1 MQTSKR
7 KFFTLLSAAVL
18 MALAVFLFATGATNA
33 GARPQEVTGANN
45 HIITL
50 DQATKMI
57 QNYAA
62 APRYSVK
69 GGYFDRSIFDKIL
82 AQKDCIGVRCY
93 YAQKDD
99 GSPSIVLVGVDSQGK
114 DIAAGVLGD
123 DWIPCPPMCG
133 IASPLYK

>member
-1 MQTSKR
+1 MQTTKR

-18 MALAVFLFATGATNA
+18 TALVVFLVATSATNA
-33 GARPQEVTGANN
+33 GARPQEITGANN

-50 DQATKMI
+50 DQAVKYV

-62 APRYSVK
+62 APKYAVK

-82 AQKDCIGVRCY
+82 AQNGCIGVRCY

-99 GSPSIVLVGVDSQGK
+99 GSPSLVLVGVDTQGK
-114 DIAAGVLGD
+114 DMASGILGD
-123 DWIPCPPMCG
+123 DWVPCPPLCG
-133 IASPLYK
+133 IASPLVK